1 VCSARPAHVLTVSL
15 TGVPGSGQSTIGGA
29 SAHYSMNQAPD
40 GYIITEYRHIP
51 MSIGRT
57 TIGMV
62 GILSV

>member
-1 VCSARPAHVLTVSL
+1 MDLFDLKFAWLHYRLLTD
-15 TGVPGSGQSTIGGA
+15 A
-29 SAHYSMNQAPD
+29 
-40 GYIITEYRHIP
+40 YIITEYRHIP